1 MNEKKKAPHA
11 GKVGRI
17 RYKVWENTDKAGNIR
32 YSVDIFRSISTK
44 KDGAESP
51 AWQDVHSFGEE
62 DLKLIPLLLQEVE
75 TYLAS
80 KRSS

>member
-44 KDGAESP
+44 KEGADS
-51 AWQDVHSFGEE
+51 ATWKDVHNFGED
-62 DLKLIPLLLQEVE
+62 DLKVIPLLIQEVE
-75 TYLAS
+75 SYMAS